1 MQKLTRTYPH
11 VCVNSYKLIKTL
23 GRGTFGKVKLAENM
37 DTGELVAMKI
47 IDKHEVRAQNLGP
60 QVKREI
66 SIMKQL
72 KHPNCV
78 QVKEV
83 LASSSKIFI
92 IMEYVKHGELR
103 EVLDSRGLL
112 FIDDSA
118 KTYSLICTPCCF
130 NQVVHSVRM
139 RHGDTFGKWYRVC
152 GMFTL
157 RASAT
162 VT

>member
-1 MQKLTRTYPH
+1 MEKLTRTYPH
-11 VCVNSYKLIKTL
+11 VCVYRYKLIKTL
-23 GRGTFGKVKLAENM
+23 GRGTFGKVKLAKNM

-47 IDKHEVRAQNLGP
+47 IDKHEVLAQNLGP
-60 QVKREI
+60 QVKKEI

-72 KHPNCV
+72 KHPNIV

-103 EVLDSRGLL
+103 KELDSRGFL
-112 FIDDSA
+112 FTYDSA
-118 KTYSLICTPCCF
+118 KTYSLLFTPCYF

-139 RHGDTFGKWYRVC
+139 RHGDTFGK
-152 GMFTL
+152 
-157 RASAT
+157 
-162 VT
+162 

>member
-1 MQKLTRTYPH
+1 MEKLTRTYPH
-11 VCVNSYKLIKTL
+11 VCVYRYKLIKTL
-23 GRGTFGKVKLAENM
+23 GRGTFGKVKLAKNM
-37 DTGELVAMKI
+37 ETDELVAMKI
-47 IDKHEVRAQNLGP
+47 IDKHEVVAQNLGA
-60 QVKREI
+60 QVKKEI

-103 EVLDSRGLL
+103 KELDSRGFL
-112 FIDDSA
+112 FTHDSA
-118 KTYSLICTPCCF
+118 KTYSLLFTPCYF

-139 RHGDTFGKWYRVC
+139 RHGDTFGK
-152 GMFTL
+152 
-157 RASAT
+157 
-162 VT
+162 